1 MEAGS
6 SSSRQWHRESDIEEG
21 GGEILRQVRDRKRKV
36 WKITTDPGKAKDT
49 GREKKKKKRFGKKI
63 HTELERD
70 GVCCYLNSDLQKFGL
85 SGFL

>member
-1 MEAGS
+1 MSGLFELLYLLG
-6 SSSRQWHRESDIEEG
+6 G

-63 HTELERD
+63 HTELEREM
-70 GVCCYLNSDLQKFGL
+70 GSAVTSIVTFKSLA
-85 SGFL
+85 